1 MQTEK
6 IDAKRLKMVKTA
18 LIKLREAINLIDSV
32 NINDGVNYSR
42 PILCITMR
50 EIDGENRFEV
60 HLNSVETLMQIAGSC
75 KYEDGPA
82 GYVSAYHEVGKLKL
96 FTLFDKEEVQD
107 VE

>member
-32 NINDGVNYSR
+32 NINGGGVYSR
-42 PILCITMR
+42 PILCVTMR

-75 KYEDGPA
+75 KYKDGPA

-96 FTLFDKEEVQD
+96 FTLFDKEEVHD
-107 VE
+107 VK

>member
-1 MQTEK
+1 MQGKK
-6 IDAKRLKMVKTA
+6 IDAKRLKKVRTA

-32 NINDGVNYSR
+32 NINGGGNYSR
-42 PILCITMR
+42 PILCVTAR
-50 EIDGENRFEV
+50 EIDGEDRFEV
-60 HLNSVETLMQIAGSC
+60 HLNSIETLLQITGSC

-96 FTLFDKEEVQD
+96 FTLFSKEEVED